1 MSLKELGKRIRRAR
15 TKSRISQ
22 EALAAVLGKSHGW
35 VSLIERGQI
44 GDPRGEDLTAIA
56 LYLEEDPVEFLRLA
70 GKASIDQAVGLTIE
84 RRLTLTKPELQE
96 IVTLAVNEAVDEAMK
111 RVEVM
116 LAATAPP
123 NPPLHVVGLLPPI
136 EQDVAAIEGFVA
148 STKSR
153 ARRTPPAHPGG
164 G

>member
-70 GKASIDQAVGLTIE
+70 GKASIDQAVGLTVE

-116 LAATAPP
+116 LAASAS
-123 NPPLHVVGLLPPI
+123 NHVRVTGVHPVA
-136 EQDVAAIEGFVA
+136 ERDVAEIADFVA
-148 STKSR
+148 SRESR
-153 ARRTPPAHPGG
+153 AHRPEA
-164 G
+164 

>member
-70 GKASIDQAVGLTIE
+70 GKASIDQAVGLTVE

-111 RVEVM
+111 RVEAR
-116 LAATAPP
+116 LSGAPP
-123 NPPLHVVGLLPPI
+123 DAIRVAGVHPVA
-136 EQDVAAIEGFVA
+136 ERDVAEIADFVA
-148 STKSR
+148 SRESR
-153 ARRTPPAHPGG
+153 AHRPEA
-164 G
+164 